1 MLNATQPLLGWAI
14 ASLVWMYAMALLSA
28 IGSITALSATRDT
41 YVFDDFDGLSRA
53 ICFFVSIAAPVVV
66 AFASVLS
73 TYGIVLMVATL
84 WCVQGWK
91 MYDLLECAHNSLVN
105 KSKRRTGV
113 TVATSLVTIVAAS
126 VLAFGTV

>member
-1 MLNATQPLLGWAI
+1 MQTQPLLGWAI

-53 ICFFVSIAAPVVV
+53 ICFRKHRRPVVV
-66 AFASVLS
+66 AFASDIS
-73 TYGIVLMVATL
+73 TYGIVIMVVTL

-105 KSKRRTGV
+105 KSKRRTGI
-113 TVATSLVTIVAAS
+113 TVATSLVTIAVAS
-126 VLAFGTV
+126 YLAFGTV